1 MSKGVVGTGLD
12 TGRSW
17 HERVLTTETVFHVLA
32 ACFALRALLA
42 ASPEAAVGWIG
53 GAVTVA
59 GIGRVAPTER
69 LDEALAV
76 PILPGGNPEPEP
88 PSEPGE

>member
-1 MSKGVVGTGLD
+1 MTGRARS
-12 TGRSW
+12 GQGGERSW

-42 ASPEAAVGWIG
+42 ASPESAVGWLG

-76 PILPGGNPEPEP
+76 PILPGASPEP
-88 PSEPGE
+88 PNESENTET